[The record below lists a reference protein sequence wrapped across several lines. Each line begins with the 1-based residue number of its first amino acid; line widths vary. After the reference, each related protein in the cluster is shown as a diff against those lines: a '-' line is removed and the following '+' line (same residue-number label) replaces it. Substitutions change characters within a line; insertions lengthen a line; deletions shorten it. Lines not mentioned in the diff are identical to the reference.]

1 MNKKII
7 NIGIFAHAD
16 AGKTTITEN
25 ILLLSGKTKKLGNVD
40 DGTTHTDFLEVEKK
54 RGISVRASHITFN
67 YNNTQINLIDTPGH
81 VDFTAEIERSILVI
95 DAAIIVISAAEGIQ
109 AHTETIW
116 EGLKERNIP
125 VIFFI
130 NKIDRTEADY
140 QLVIES
146 IEKEITSSL
155 AILNETKNEGN
166 NNVEINSIWNKNFLN
181 NKTIENLAECDDKIL
196 ELYLDAKNIDFELA
210 DNSLKKAIKNK
221 CIFPLLIGSAKNSLG
236 IKELLNTITN
246 YLPNNKI
253 IENDNLSALVFGISH
268 NKTYGK
274 IAHVKVFTG
283 KINNRDIIKNH
294 TKNIEEKVTQIL
306 RINANSPEGINSV
319 FAGDV
324 ATLCGLKEVQ
334 VGDILGEPSEHIPDK
349 INLKTPLLTVQVKA
363 ENEKDYANLAY
374 ALMELSNEDPNL
386 DFQWLKDEKE
396 LHVKIMGWIQMQ
408 ILESILEDRF
418 NIKAK
423 FQNPTIIYKETP
435 SKSGFGFVRYWMPKP
450 CWAIMKFKIEP
461 AERGS
466 GVHYKSEVSVDDI
479 HQKYQNEVERTI
491 PKALEQGIKGWE
503 VTDIKISLI
512 EGEDHQVHSNPG
524 DFVVATPMGIMQGLQ
539 EVGTTLLE
547 PIISFKISAPEELLG
562 KITSDITKMRGTFN
576 SPNIEN
582 GKFVITGTMPL
593 ATSLDYPVKLSSR
606 SGGKAKI
613 STKFHSYQECTDEQ
627 GVIREFKGISPLD
640 TSKYILKARKAIQ

>member
-25 ILLLSGKTKKLGNVD
+25 ILLLSGKTKKLGSVD

-81 VDFTAEIERSILVI
+81 VDFTAEIERSILII
-95 DAAIIVISAAEGIQ
+95 DAAIIIISAAEGIQ

-130 NKIDRTEADY
+130 NKIDRTETDY

-166 NNVEINSIWNKNFLN
+166 NDVEINSIWNKDFLN

-196 ELYLDAKNIDFELA
+196 ELYLDAQNIDFELA
-210 DNSLKKAIKNK
+210 DNSLKEAIKNK

-253 IENDNLSALVFGISH
+253 IEKDNLSALVFGISH
-268 NKTYGK
+268 NKTFGK
-274 IAHVKVFTG
+274 IAHVKVFSG

-306 RINANSPEGINSV
+306 RINANSSEGINST

-334 VGDILGEPSEHIPDK
+334 VGDILGEPSEHIPKK

-466 GVHYKSEVSVDDI
+466 GVHYKSEVSIDDI

-539 EVGTTLLE
+539 EIGTTLLE

-582 GKFVITGTMPL
+582 GKFIITGTMPL

-613 STKFHSYQECTDEQ
+613 STKFHSYQECTDEH
-627 GVIREFKGISPLD
+627 GVIRDFKGISPLD
-640 TSKYILKARKAIQ
+640 TAKYILKARKAIQ